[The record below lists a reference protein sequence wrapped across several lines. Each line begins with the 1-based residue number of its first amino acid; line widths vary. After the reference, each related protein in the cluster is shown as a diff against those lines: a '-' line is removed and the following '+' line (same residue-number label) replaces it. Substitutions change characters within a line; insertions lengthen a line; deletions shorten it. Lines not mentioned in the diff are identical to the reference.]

1 MINSL
6 KYNLVGILTVIC
18 MVVAYTAEEKI
29 IKLITGS
36 LLIIA
41 LIFSLIETQRSI
53 ELSSGQ
59 KQLSWII
66 LIPLLSLV
74 GYLYKIYE

>member
-6 KYNLVGILTVIC
+6 KYNLVGIFTVIC